1 MPEEYLRRY
10 PGDRHHTTDSNN
22 SRKSSSSSTSTSTS
36 TSTAASAGDEGCKTE
51 AKGAESEA
59 RKVKG
64 TESEA
69 RKVKVD
75 RKEGIVCLKM
85 EEEKVSV
92 CLVWVAERRGR

>member
-1 MPEEYLRRY
+1 MPEEYLRRC
-10 PGDRHHTTDSNN
+10 PGDRHHTTDSN
-22 SRKSSSSSTSTSTS
+22 SRKSSSSSSSTS

-51 AKGAESEA
+51 AKFAESEA

-64 TESEA
+64 TEIEA

-75 RKEGIVCLKM
+75 RKEGIVCFKM